1 MESSIKTGRVGKGKG
16 DKDELANDGL
26 TDKQRSLEQ
35 EKLFREAREQYDQE
49 QMAAINN
56 NSAQLQQQQNNE
68 QQQQHLS

>member
-35 EKLFREAREQYDQE
+35 EKLFREAREQYD
-49 QMAAINN
+49 
-56 NSAQLQQQQNNE
+56 
-68 QQQQHLS
+68 